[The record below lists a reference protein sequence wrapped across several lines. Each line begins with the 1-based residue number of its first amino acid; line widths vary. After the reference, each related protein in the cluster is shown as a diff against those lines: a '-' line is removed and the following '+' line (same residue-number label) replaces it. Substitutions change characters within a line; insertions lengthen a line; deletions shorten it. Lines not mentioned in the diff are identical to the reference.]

1 MWHLSTKGFSFPLE
15 KASNVNFL
23 WFGTQPAL
31 STAAGLQVLVVEGF
45 DRKSGF
51 FLGGVL
57 LERGWSM
64 GLMPLLLQALLFS
77 IRFHFV

>member
-31 STAAGLQVLVVEGF
+31 STAAGLWVLVVEGF

-51 FLGGVL
+51 FLGGGAAG
-57 LERGWSM
+57 ERVEHGVDAFITSSV
-64 GLMPLLLQALLFS
+64 AIFY
-77 IRFHFV
+77 